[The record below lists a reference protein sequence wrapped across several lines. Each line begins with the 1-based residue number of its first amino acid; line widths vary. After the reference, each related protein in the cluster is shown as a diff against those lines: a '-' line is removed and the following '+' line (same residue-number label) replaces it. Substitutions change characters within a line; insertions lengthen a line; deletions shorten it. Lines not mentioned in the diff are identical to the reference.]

1 MIEAPYL
8 TLVAASRNDDHG
20 GNTLYRTQI
29 FVDSFLE
36 QCERHQLRAE
46 LILVEWNPP
55 GDRAPLAEVISWGHQ
70 NAWVDCRVITVPYER
85 HALIRFGRV
94 LPLFQ
99 MIAKNVG
106 IRRARGEFILATNID
121 ILFSD
126 ELMARIARRD
136 LHADRLYRC
145 DRFDVDSTIPKD
157 IPLDE
162 KLRFAWGHL
171 IRRNHRLAPPQ
182 IEGASLDVVINTALA
197 SGHFEVETEDGLSAL
212 IAKASVPLL
221 YLHLNACGDF
231 TLLHRDAWA
240 KIGGYAEFEMFS
252 LHLDSLGV
260 ATAHLSGFR
269 ETWFPPPA
277 VCFHIEHAIGSGYTA
292 ENQAPM
298 FERIERQGIG
308 WFDFNVIESLFDEM
322 REKRM
327 LLFNTDMWG
336 LRDIPLDETVCTSER
351 IEVRK
356 VPEALQADR
365 DAPVTAIR
373 PEFNADRPF
382 RVALRRLVQVF
393 EDKSA
398 QFDKWIA
405 ETKERAENAEAWA
418 KAADGWIAKT
428 NERAENAEA
437 WAEAAGARA
446 KAAEARAQAAEAR
459 AQAVEARAE
468 AAEARAQAVEAR
480 AEAAEARA
488 ENAEARAETAEVQL
502 GKYRR
507 LFGSL
512 EKFYNKVK
520 FDWLSSS
527 K

>member
-36 QCERHQLRAE
+36 QSERHRLHTE

-55 GDRAPLAEVISWGHQ
+55 GDRAPLAEVVRWDHQ

-85 HALIRFGRV
+85 HILIRFGRV

-106 IRRARGEFILATNID
+106 IRRARGEFVLATNID

-126 ELMARIARRD
+126 ELMARVAQRD
-136 LHADRLYRC
+136 FRADRVYRC
-145 DRFDVDSTIPKD
+145 DRFDVDSSIPKD
-157 IPLDE
+157 VPLDE
-162 KLRFAWGHL
+162 KLGFAWGNL
-171 IRRNHRLAPPQ
+171 VRRNHRLGPPDVVAPQ
-182 IEGASLDVVINTALA
+182 LEGAPLDVVINAALA
-197 SGHFEVETEDGLSAL
+197 SGQFDLETEGDSLAL
-212 IAKASVPLL
+212 IAKASIPPLW
-221 YLHLNACGDF
+221 LHLNACGDF

-260 ATAHLSGFR
+260 VIAHLSGFR
-269 ETWFPPPA
+269 ETWLPPPA

-308 WFDFNVIESLFDEM
+308 WFDFNVIECLLDEM
-322 REKRM
+322 REKRT
-327 LLFNTDMWG
+327 LQFNTEAWG
-336 LRDIPLDETVCTSER
+336 LRDISLNETVCTHER

-365 DAPVTAIR
+365 YAPVTAIR

-382 RVALRRLVQVF
+382 RLALRRLVHVF
-393 EDKSA
+393 DDERA
-398 QFDKWIA
+398 QFDLWIA
-405 ETKERAENAEAWA
+405 ETTERAENAERWA
-418 KAADGWIAKT
+418 KGDL
-428 NERAENAEA
+428 
-437 WAEAAGARA
+437 
-446 KAAEARAQAAEAR
+446 
-459 AQAVEARAE
+459 VRAE
-468 AAEARAQAVEAR
+468 AAEARAEATEARAEATEAR

-488 ENAEARAETAEVQL
+488 EAAEARAEAAEARAEAAEARAEAAEAQL

-507 LFGSL
+507 LFGWL
-512 EKFYNKVK
+512 ERLYNKVK
-520 FDWLSSS
+520 FDWLPSL